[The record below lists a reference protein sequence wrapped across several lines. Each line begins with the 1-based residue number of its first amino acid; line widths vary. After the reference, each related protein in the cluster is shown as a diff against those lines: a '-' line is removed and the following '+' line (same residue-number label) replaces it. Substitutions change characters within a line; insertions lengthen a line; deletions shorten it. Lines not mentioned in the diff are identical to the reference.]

1 MKSETAHGRQ
11 CGHAAKQETYMKRS
25 VSILAMTAVVGSGLG
40 LAGVAMAQQPA
51 NPAPARPTASMPQY
65 TAADA
70 NAVLNAR
77 IIALKTVIALTPDQ
91 EKLWPPVEAAI
102 RDIAKSSFE
111 RLKQRLAGP
120 PTTDFLMAL
129 GKIADNEEAR
139 ARDLKTFIAAAKPLV
154 DSLSPEQKRRVPAFF
169 GMIDIPGGQPSGQL
183 WLFEEEE
190 G

>member
-1 MKSETAHGRQ
+1 
-11 CGHAAKQETYMKRS
+11 MKRS
-25 VSILAMTAVVGSGLG
+25 ISILTMTAVVGSSLAM
-40 LAGVAMAQQPA
+40 AGVAMAQQPA
-51 NPAPARPTASMPQY
+51 NPAPARPTAPMPQY

-77 IIALKTVIALTPDQ
+77 IAALKTVIALTPDQ

-120 PTTDFLMAL
+120 PTTDFLVAL

-139 ARDLKTFIAAAKPLV
+139 VKDLKTFIAAAKPLV
-154 DSLSPEQKRRVPAFF
+154 ATLSAEQKRRVPAFF
-169 GMIDIPGGQPSGQL
+169 GMVDFPGGQPSGQL

>member
-1 MKSETAHGRQ
+1 
-11 CGHAAKQETYMKRS
+11 MKRS
-25 VSILAMTAVVGSGLG
+25 ISILTMTAVVGSSLAM
-40 LAGVAMAQQPA
+40 AGVAMAQQPA
-51 NPAPARPTASMPQY
+51 NPAPARPTAPMPQY

-77 IIALKTVIALTPDQ
+77 IAALKTVIALTPDQ

-120 PTTDFLMAL
+120 PTTDFLVAL

-139 ARDLKTFIAAAKPLV
+139 AKDLKTFIAAAKPLV
-154 DSLSPEQKRRVPAFF
+154 ATAQPGTEAPRSGFLRHDRLSRRPAER
-169 GMIDIPGGQPSGQL
+169 PALAVRGGRGLTLDPR
-183 WLFEEEE
+183 
-190 G
+190 

>member
-1 MKSETAHGRQ
+1 
-11 CGHAAKQETYMKRS
+11 MKRS
-25 VSILAMTAVVGSGLG
+25 ISILAMTAVVGSS
-40 LAGVAMAQQPA
+40 LAMAGAAMAQQPA
-51 NPAPARPTASMPQY
+51 NPAPTRPTAPMPQY

-70 NAVLNAR
+70 TAVLNAR
-77 IIALKTVIALTPDQ
+77 IAALKTVIAMTPEQ

-111 RLKQRLAGP
+111 RLKQRLAAP
-120 PTTDFLMAL
+120 PTTDFLVAL
-129 GKIADNEEAR
+129 GKMAGNEEAR
-139 ARDLKTFIAAAKPLV
+139 AKDIKTFIAAAKPLV

-169 GMIDIPGGQPSGQL
+169 GMIDVPGGQPSGQL

>member
-1 MKSETAHGRQ
+1 
-11 CGHAAKQETYMKRS
+11 MKRS
-25 VSILAMTAVVGSGLG
+25 LSILAMTAMVGSSF
-40 LAGVAMAQQPA
+40 AMTGTASAQQPA
-51 NPAPARPTASMPQY
+51 NPAPARPTAPMPQY

-77 IIALKTVIALTPDQ
+77 IVALKTVIALTPDQ

-102 RDIAKSSFE
+102 RDVAKNSFE

-120 PTTDFLMAL
+120 PTTDFLIAL
-129 GKIADNEEAR
+129 GKIADGEEAR
-139 ARDLKTFIAAAKPLV
+139 AKDLKTFIAAAKPLV
-154 DSLSPEQKRRVPAFF
+154 ATLTPEQQRRVPAFL
-169 GMIDIPGGQPSGQL
+169 GVTDNPGQSSGQL

>member
-1 MKSETAHGRQ
+1 
-11 CGHAAKQETYMKRS
+11 MKRS

>member
-1 MKSETAHGRQ
+1 
-11 CGHAAKQETYMKRS
+11 MKRS
-25 VSILAMTAVVGSGLG
+25 LSILTMTAVIGSGLAM
-40 LAGVAMAQQPA
+40 AGAAMAQQPA
-51 NPAPARPTASMPQY
+51 NPAPVRPTTPMPQY

-70 NAVLNAR
+70 AAVLNAR
-77 IIALKTVIALTPDQ
+77 IVALKTVIALTPEQ

-111 RLKQRLAGP
+111 RLKQRLAAP
-120 PTTDFLMAL
+120 PTTDFLVAL
-129 GKIADNEEAR
+129 GKMAGNEEAR
-139 ARDLKTFIAAAKPLV
+139 AKDIKTFIAAAKPLV

>member
-1 MKSETAHGRQ
+1 
-11 CGHAAKQETYMKRS
+11 MKRS
-25 VSILAMTAVVGSGLG
+25 ISILAMTAVVGSGLAM
-40 LAGVAMAQQPA
+40 AGVAMAQQPA
-51 NPAPARPTASMPQY
+51 NPAPARPTAPMPQY

-77 IIALKTVIALTPDQ
+77 IVALKTVIALTPEQ

-120 PTTDFLMAL
+120 PTTDFLVAL

-139 ARDLKTFIAAAKPLV
+139 AKDLKTFIAAAKPLV
-154 DSLSPEQKRRVPAFF
+154 ATLSPEQKRRVPAFF
-169 GMIDIPGGQPSGQL
+169 GMIDFPGGQPSGQL